1 MISANEAYDIS
12 FVNDKC
18 KEYIDAIEQK
28 ILEAAKAGKC
38 NISIELI
45 SFGLDIAADNGNKIT
60 IAIVNYLRSLGYNVF
75 IDNSDYYAAL
85 LIDWSV
91 TEDQNNN

>member
-1 MISANEAYDIS
+1 MINAKEANNIS
-12 FVNDKC
+12 FVNDEC
-18 KEYIDAIEQK
+18 KEYLKSIEQDIIK
-28 ILEAAKAGKC
+28 ADKAGEC
-38 NISIELI
+38 SISIELI
-45 SFGLDIAADNGNKIT
+45 SFGLDITADNGNKIT

-91 TEDQNNN
+91 TEDQNNK

>member
-1 MISANEAYDIS
+1 MISAKDANNIS
-12 FVNDKC
+12 FMNDKC
-18 KEYIDAIEQK
+18 KEYIKSIEQD
-28 ILEAAKAGKC
+28 ILKAAKAGEC

-91 TEDQNNN
+91 TENQNNN

>member
-1 MISANEAYDIS
+1 MISAKEAYDIS
-12 FVNDKC
+12 LMNDEC
-18 KEYIDAIEQK
+18 KEYIKSIEQD
-28 ILEAAKAGKC
+28 ILKAAKAGKC

-60 IAIVNYLRSLGYNVF
+60 IVIVNYLRSLGYNVF

-91 TEDQNNN
+91 TEDQNN

>member
-1 MISANEAYDIS
+1 MINAKEAYIIS
-12 FVNDKC
+12 LMNDEC
-18 KEYIDAIEQK
+18 KEYLDAIEQN
-28 ILEAAKAGKC
+28 ILRAAGAGKC